1 MGTNPSARF
10 KQIENQ
16 QGYTPQDEG
25 ATKSRVTTA
34 MVFDYT
40 ALKERYE
47 ISLDIL
53 SGYSD
58 EEDSVSLAAAPEAED
73 MPLFGDGA

>member
-1 MGTNPSARF
+1 
-10 KQIENQ
+10 
-16 QGYTPQDEG
+16 
-25 ATKSRVTTA
+25 